1 MSNLR
6 RLHEI
11 AHRWRGDLLAVDP
24 ANRRLLVEY
33 VANGVTEEGQLI
45 EHADYQMDLLRC
57 ADCPRFNTPAC
68 NDCREVSARD
78 DTT

>member
-1 MSNLR
+1 MSNLQ

-11 AHRWRGDLLAVDP
+11 AHRWRGDLLAVDL

-45 EHADYQMDLLRC
+45 EHADHQIDLLRC
-57 ADCPRFNTPAC
+57 VDCPRFNTTAC
-68 NDCREVSARD
+68 KDCREVSARTD
-78 DTT
+78 D

>member
-1 MSNLR
+1 MSNLQ

-11 AHRWRGDLLAVDP
+11 AHRWRGDLLAIDP

-45 EHADYQMDLLRC
+45 EHAEHQRDLLRC
-57 ADCPRFNTPAC
+57 VDCPRLGTDDCDN
-68 NDCREVSARD
+68 CREVSARSER
-78 DTT
+78 